1 MAPFQVQL
9 KTTSRTRGI
18 ETYDAESWVGE
29 LWGVRELEAVSC
41 FFGIDW
47 LDDVRRR
54 LARSAKLI
62 LHLNR
67 PPSGSRQMVELAE
80 FLERAQERG
89 PTEIYLHTGPKG
101 LFHSKLYVL
110 RRESETTTYVGSSN
124 ATGPAF
130 GGNEEI
136 LLKVDGVY
144 SPMGVD
150 DYLESLRANGE
161 PLDSGF
167 SKLSLEH
174 FFREARL
181 VFRPTRAD
189 PFRMQLP
196 PVLEPLEASARA
208 RGLVFPKT
216 GAAFSL
222 WAAVELDDSSGDVG
236 DGKDTSQVT
245 AALRPRAIETTYGF
259 WVPVPY
265 FKELSPVFAAAA
277 AKKIERLEE
286 LGNKLDQRE
295 TRVRTQFAEALRE
308 VQVRGR
314 KPLTADALARKE
326 QAFENL
332 LELSRRRLGDSEWV
346 KAHAKRLYDAVVPD
360 LFSDPESRSAFLGS
374 FTYDLALRLDDP
386 GRMRPRIVK
395 AFAVG
400 LKRWADPST
409 LRRKNA
415 FSDEAW
421 FVEALESMLQAD
433 GFTTGDLWG
442 VELEEEDE

>member
-9 KTTSRTRGI
+9 KTTSRARGI

-29 LWGVRELEAVSC
+29 LWGARELEAVSC
-41 FFGIDW
+41 FFDIDW
-47 LDDVRRR
+47 LDDVRGR

-67 PPSGSRQMVELAE
+67 PPSGSMQMVKLAR

-89 PTEIYLHTGPKG
+89 PTEIYLHTGPRG
-101 LFHSKLYVL
+101 LFHSKLYIL
-110 RRESETTTYVGSSN
+110 RREGETTTYVGSSN

-130 GGNEEI
+130 GGNEEV

-144 SPMGVD
+144 SPAGVE
-150 DYLESLRANGE
+150 DYLESLRASGQS
-161 PLDSGF
+161 LDGGIC
-167 SKLSLEH
+167 KLSLEH

-181 VFRPTRAD
+181 IFRPTRAD
-189 PFRMQLP
+189 PFRLQLP
-196 PVLEPLEASARA
+196 SVLELPEASRRA
-208 RGLVFPKT
+208 RGLVYSKA

-222 WAAVELDDSSGDVG
+222 WSAVELDDDSGDG
-236 DGKDTSQVT
+236 EDSKETSQVT
-245 AALRPRAIETTYGF
+245 AMLRPYAIETAYGF
-259 WVPVPY
+259 WLPVPY
-265 FKELSPVFAAAA
+265 FEELSSLFDQAAAR
-277 AKKIERLEE
+277 KIKRLEE
-286 LGNKLDQRE
+286 LGKKLDQRE
-295 TRVRTQFAEALRE
+295 ARVRTQFAEALSE

-314 KPLTADALARKE
+314 KPLTSEACARKE

-332 LELSRRRLGDSEWV
+332 LEVSRQRLRDSDWI

-360 LFSDPESRSAFLGS
+360 LFSDPESRSAFLSS

-386 GRMRPRIVK
+386 GRKRPRIVK
-395 AFAVG
+395 AFEAG
-400 LKRWADPST
+400 LRDWADPSI

-415 FSDEAW
+415 FGDEAW
-421 FVEALESMLQAD
+421 FIEAIESMLQAD

-442 VELEEEDE
+442 VEPEEEE